1 MDFNAIGIPIGFIL
15 LAAIGLWLL
24 IFAKGWWVLKIF
36 FMTLCIYFSLAVWLS
51 LSQLSGWPSSSELPE
66 RFLINGVAVQE
77 PSRTDPNDK
86 GNIYVWAT
94 ELDNDFKAKKTEIS
108 SWLMPFVSKKRPSEP
123 RAYRL
128 PYTDEMREQ
137 MAQVSKMMKAGK
149 PVVGERNKLTGK
161 GDGEGGDGKGKGK
174 GKGKGQG
181 QGMGQGKEGQGKGKG
196 GSMSQ
201 EQDYMF
207 YELPPPKFPEK

>member
-1 MDFNAIGIPIGFIL
+1 MDFNAVGIPIAFIL

-36 FMTLCIYFSLAVWLS
+36 FITLCLYFSIAMWVS
-51 LSQLSGWPSSSELPE
+51 LSQLSGWPSNSELPDK
-66 RFLINGVAVQE
+66 FLINGIAVQE
-77 PSRTDPNDK
+77 PSRTDPTDK
-86 GNIYVWAT
+86 GNIYIWAT
-94 ELDNDFKAKKTEIS
+94 ELDQDNRAKKTEIS
-108 SWLMPFVSKKRPSEP
+108 SWLLPFVSKKRPSEP

-128 PYTDEMREQ
+128 PYTEEMKKQLAE
-137 MAQVSKMMKAGK
+137 ASKMMKAGK
-149 PVVGERNKLTGK
+149 PVVGERKKLMGEK
-161 GDGEGGDGKGKGK
+161 GDGQGKGKQGK

-181 QGMGQGKEGQGKGKG
+181 KGQGEGKQGKSG

-201 EQDYMF
+201 RQEGFDF

>member
-1 MDFNAIGIPIGFIL
+1 MDLNAIGIPIAFIL

-24 IFAKGWWVLKIF
+24 IFAKGWWILKIF
-36 FMTLCIYFSLAVWLS
+36 FMTLCLYFSIAVWLS
-51 LSQLSGWPSSSELPE
+51 LSQLSGWPSSSVLPE
-66 RFLINGVAVQE
+66 KFLINGIAVQE
-77 PSRTDPNDK
+77 PSLTNPNDK
-86 GNIYVWAT
+86 GNIYIWAT

-128 PYTDEMREQ
+128 PYTDEMKEQ
-137 MAQVSKMMKAGK
+137 LSQVSKMMKAGK

-161 GDGEGGDGKGKGK
+161 GEGEGDGQ
-174 GKGKGQG
+174 GKGQG
-181 QGMGQGKEGQGKGKG
+181 GKGQGGNGKGQGQGKGKG

-201 EQDYMF
+201 EQDFMF